1 MNRFASASGSTLLEV
16 LFACGIIVTATG
28 IAVPQAL
35 VSLDDFRAAGAARY
49 MSARLQ
55 RARMDAVMRSADVAI
70 KFTQTAAGYS
80 YAVYLDGNRNG
91 VRTSDI
97 TRNVDRELMPAERL
111 PDQFSGV
118 DFGALPNLPAVD
130 SGGTPPG
137 TDPVRLG
144 SSNMA
149 SFSARGTSS
158 TGTLYI
164 RGRGTSQYAVRLFG
178 ETGKTRI
185 LKFDPQGRRWNPL

>member
-1 MNRFASASGSTLLEV
+1 MKRCMSPAGSTLVEV
-16 LFACGIIVTATG
+16 LFVSTLVVTLTG

-35 VSLDDFRAAGAARY
+35 VALDDVRAAGAARY
-49 MSARLQ
+49 VSARLQ
-55 RARMDAVMRSADVAI
+55 RARMEAVMRSADVAI
-70 KFTQTAAGYS
+70 RFTSTAAGYS
-80 YAVYLDGNRNG
+80 YAAYVDGNRNG
-91 VRTSDI
+91 VRAAEISKGI
-97 TRNVDRELMPAERL
+97 DREVAPSERL
-111 PDQFSGV
+111 SDKFACA
-118 DFGALPNLPAVD
+118 DFATLPNLPAVD

-149 SFSARGTSS
+149 SFSALGTGS

-164 RGRGTSQYAVRLFG
+164 RCGNAQYAIRIYG

-185 LKFDPQGRRWNPL
+185 LRFDLRARRWNPL